1 MRKVKLMTLK
11 AGPEGV
17 FQPGQVLSVENEE
30 GQQLVDGG
38 YAVWADL
45 PEKESPVT
53 EETAPTDEPPAASAP
68 KRKR

>member
-38 YAVWADL
+38 YAIWADP
-45 PEKESPVT
+45 PEKEALAA
-53 EETAPTDEPPAASAP
+53 EETAPMGELSAAPAP